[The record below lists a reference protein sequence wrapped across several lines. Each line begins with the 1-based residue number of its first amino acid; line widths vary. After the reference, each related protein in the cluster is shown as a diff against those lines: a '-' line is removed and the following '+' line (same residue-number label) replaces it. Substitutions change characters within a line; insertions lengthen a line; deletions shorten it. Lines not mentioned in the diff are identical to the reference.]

1 MNNYFKFD
9 EEDFNKE
16 MLKMFNY
23 KDDPNYD
30 RNLDIKCNL
39 KIQRKDLGKEKT
51 LKYKENRNIRQIKI
65 NIPKEIKEGQS
76 IVCIKKGRRKDNK
89 YGNLLVKVFIK

>member
-1 MNNYFKFD
+1 MFEFD

-23 KDDPNYD
+23 KNDPNYD

-51 LKYKENRNIRQIKI
+51 LKYKENKDIRQIKI
-65 NIPKEIKEGQS
+65 RIPKEIEEGQS
-76 IVCIKKGRRKDNK
+76 IVCIKEGRQNNNK
-89 YGNLLVKVFIK
+89 YGNLLLAIHIK

>member
-1 MNNYFKFD
+1 MFEFD

-23 KDDPNYD
+23 KNDPNYD

-39 KIQRKDLGKEKT
+39 KIRKKELGKEKIIR
-51 LKYKENRNIRQIKI
+51 YKIDNKKRKTKI
-65 NIPKEIKEGQS
+65 NIPKEIKDFQN
-76 IVCIKKGRRKDNK
+76 IVCINEGRKNNNR
-89 YGNLLVKVFIK
+89 YGNLIVAIKIK